1 MTKTGRLDI
10 FTAFIIK
17 FIQAKV
23 QTPVN
28 LPAFLA
34 RQTHARV
41 NAETG

>member
-1 MTKTGRLDI
+1 MTKSGRLDI

-17 FIQAKV
+17 FMQAKV

-41 NAETG
+41 NAATG